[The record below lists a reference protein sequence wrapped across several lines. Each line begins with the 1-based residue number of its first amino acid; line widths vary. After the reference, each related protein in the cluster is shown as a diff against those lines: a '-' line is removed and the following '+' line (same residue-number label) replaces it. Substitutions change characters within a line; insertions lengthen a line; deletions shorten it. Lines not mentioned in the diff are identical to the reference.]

1 MNVTEL
7 PIKPDEKGRPRL
19 VMCPVL
25 HCNVDLHKC
34 YRCVSYRG
42 KGAVDDRVLLI
53 CAAPPLGE

>member
-42 KGAVDDRVLLI
+42 GAVDDRVLLI